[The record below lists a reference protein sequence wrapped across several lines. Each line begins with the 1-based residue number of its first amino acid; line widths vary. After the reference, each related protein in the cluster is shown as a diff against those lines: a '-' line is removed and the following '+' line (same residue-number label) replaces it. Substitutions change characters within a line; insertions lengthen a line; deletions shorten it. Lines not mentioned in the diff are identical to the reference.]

1 MPYID
6 AKLTGTVPPA
16 QREVLKNEL
25 GQAIALMD
33 KPESFLMIGFQDNY
47 DLYFGGKHL
56 EKGAYVSIAMLG
68 EPDREKNAAMTA
80 RVTEIL
86 QEQLDIPPKCVYVSY
101 HGVRDWGWRGNL
113 L

>member
-6 AKLTGTVPPA
+6 AKLTGTVSGD
-16 QREVLKNEL
+16 QRDALKSAF
-25 GQAIALMD
+25 GKAISLMD
-33 KPESFLMIGFQDNY
+33 KPESFLMIGIQDHY
-47 DLYFGGKHL
+47 DLYFGGNRM

-68 EPDREKNAAMTA
+68 EPDRKKNEAMTA

-86 QEQLDIPPKCVYVSY
+86 QEQLGIPPKCVYVSY
-101 HGVRDWGWRGNL
+101 HGVRDWGWRGKL